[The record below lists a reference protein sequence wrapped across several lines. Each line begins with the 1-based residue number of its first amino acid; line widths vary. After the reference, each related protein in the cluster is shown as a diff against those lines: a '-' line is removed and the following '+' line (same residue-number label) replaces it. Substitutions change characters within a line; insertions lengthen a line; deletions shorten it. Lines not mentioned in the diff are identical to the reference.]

1 MGIGNGNITE
11 SENMAYTNKES
22 FEATESLTNEIIEKV
37 KTFISRRKTI
47 TQYSYHKF
55 FEETNVS
62 HTTWDNMR
70 YNKNRS
76 LTLDTAIRLLDKCGY
91 ELSIVP
97 KEDKKKK
104 SISYDHP
111 DIIPPIGYYE
121 KRSE

>member
-1 MGIGNGNITE
+1 MGIGNGNVTK

-22 FEATESLTNEIIEKV
+22 FEATELLTNEIIEKV
-37 KTFISRRKTI
+37 KMFISRRKTL

-55 FEETNVS
+55 FEEVNVS

-104 SISYDHP
+104 PISYDHP
-111 DIIPPIGYYE
+111 DIIPPIGYE